1 MKKTLIATVVVF
13 LVWGVLDFLI
23 HGVLLH
29 GAYAAS
35 PELWRPQ
42 AEMKLVLLYLAVL
55 VSALCFCTIYAKWI
69 QPRSLQTG
77 FLFGLWFGIAV
88 GVGMGFGTYSVQ
100 PIPYAMALTWFFGSA
115 VEGAVA
121 GLLAAALIRD

>member
-1 MKKTLIATVVVF
+1 MKRTLIATVVVF
-13 LVWGVLDFLI
+13 LAWDVLDFLI
-23 HGVLLH
+23 HGVLLQ
-29 GAYAAS
+29 GTYAAT

-42 AEMKLVLLYLAVL
+42 AEMKMALMYLTVL
-55 VSALCFCTIYAKWI
+55 VSALCFCTIYAKWVFPKSI
-69 QPRSLQTG
+69 QTG

-100 PIPYAMALTWFFGSA
+100 PIPYVMALTWFFGTV